1 MLVPIYD
8 SVYTSTQIVLTYITH
23 TMRVCTLSF
32 STTYSVPTASPRNFV
47 TANISSRSAVLMWD
61 PPPPEHQNGNI
72 TQYIINATVLQSNE
86 RLQFFSEST
95 SLVVDTLTPYTTYIL
110 FVAASTSVGT
120 GPFTT
125 SIVTIQTPQ
134 DGEHSSLWYG
144 LVADCPNCQLFYFYK
159 CLQARSQDF

>member
-1 MLVPIYD
+1 ML
-8 SVYTSTQIVLTYITH
+8 T
-23 TMRVCTLSF
+23 
-32 STTYSVPTASPRNFV
+32 
-47 TANISSRSAVLMWD
+47 WD

-95 SLVVDTLTPYTTYIL
+95 SLVVDTLTPYRTYIL

-125 SIVTIQTPQ
+125 TLVTIQTPQ
-134 DGEHSSLWYG
+134 DGEPAVYDMGLLLIALTVNYFTFINACVLATYIKIMLHCCVSGGATCLGMQHYG
-144 LVADCPNCQLFYFYK
+144 SGC
-159 CLQARSQDF
+159 